1 MPQPQDLVVG
11 DAVYYARER
20 AVGLIYNT
28 YERGRHER
36 PGVQLLLS
44 DGRDL
49 SGFSAE
55 EADQFL
61 QLLGDTGLR
70 YEFANVGQ
78 LARDYQRGLPQRP
91 GAVARAGAGQPR
103 AARSVAI
110 LSLLFFFS
118 CPRLLRTL

>member
-11 DAVYYARER
+11 DAAYYARER
-20 AVGLIYNT
+20 AVGLIYTT

-55 EADQFL
+55 EADKFL
-61 QLLGDTGLR
+61 QPLGDSGLS
-70 YEFANVGQ
+70 YEFANVGH
-78 LARDYQRGLPQRP
+78 LARDFERGVFSQ
-91 GAVARAGAGQPR
+91 AFHNAR
-103 AARSVAI
+103 V
-110 LSLLFFFS
+110 LLLAWELAS
-118 CPRLLRTL
+118 SESPLK

>member
-20 AVGLIYNT
+20 AVGLIYTT

-61 QLLGDTGLR
+61 QLLGETGLR

-78 LARDYQRGLPQRP
+78 LARDYQRGVFGQSFHDAQVLLL
-91 GAVARAGAGQPR
+91 ARELASPEPPVQ
-103 AARSVAI
+103 
-110 LSLLFFFS
+110 
-118 CPRLLRTL
+118 

>member
-1 MPQPQDLVVG
+1 MPQAQDLVVG

-20 AVGLIYNT
+20 AVGLIYTT

-55 EADQFL
+55 EADRFL
-61 QLLGDTGLR
+61 QPLGDTGLR

-78 LARDYQRGLPQRP
+78 LARDYQRGVFGQAFHNAQVLLLARELAKP
-91 GAVARAGAGQPR
+91 GP
-103 AARSVAI
+103 
-110 LSLLFFFS
+110 
-118 CPRLLRTL
+118 PTK

>member
-11 DAVYYARER
+11 DAEYYARER
-20 AVGLIYNT
+20 AVGLIYTT
-28 YERGRHER
+28 YERGRDER

-61 QLLGDTGLR
+61 QLLGDTGLC
-70 YEFANVGQ
+70 YEFMSVGQ
-78 LARDYQRGLPQRP
+78 LARDYQRGVFSQAFHP
-91 GAVARAGAGQPR
+91 ARVLLL
-103 AARSVAI
+103 ARELASPEPPTA
-110 LSLLFFFS
+110 
-118 CPRLLRTL
+118 

>member
-20 AVGLIYNT
+20 TVGLIYTN
-28 YERGRHER
+28 YERGRHKR

-49 SGFSAE
+49 SGFSAK

-61 QLLGDTGLR
+61 QPLGDTGLR
-70 YEFANVGQ
+70 YEFVNVGQ
-78 LARDYQRGLPQRP
+78 LARDYQRGVFGQAFHDAQVLLLARELASPEP
-91 GAVARAGAGQPR
+91 PVA
-103 AARSVAI
+103 
-110 LSLLFFFS
+110 
-118 CPRLLRTL
+118 

>member
-1 MPQPQDLVVG
+1 MLQPQNLFVG

-20 AVGLIYNT
+20 AVGLIYTT

-36 PGVQLLLS
+36 PGVQVLLS

-61 QLLGDTGLR
+61 QPLGETGLR
-70 YEFANVGQ
+70 YEFTNVGQ
-78 LARDYQRGLPQRP
+78 LARDYQRGMFSQAFHNAQVLLLAWQLTGPEP
-91 GAVARAGAGQPR
+91 PR
-103 AARSVAI
+103 K
-110 LSLLFFFS
+110 
-118 CPRLLRTL
+118 

>member
-1 MPQPQDLVVG
+1 MPEPQDLVVG

-20 AVGLIYNT
+20 AVGLIYTT

-36 PGVQLLLS
+36 PGVQVLLS

-61 QLLGDTGLR
+61 QPLGDSGLS
-70 YEFANVGQ
+70 YEFANVSQ
-78 LARDYQRGLPQRP
+78 LARDYEG
-91 GAVARAGAGQPR
+91 GVFGQ
-103 AARSVAI
+103 AFHNAQVQ
-110 LSLLFFFS
+110 LLAWQLAYPES
-118 CPRLLRTL
+118 PLK

>member
-1 MPQPQDLVVG
+1 MPQPQDLAVG

-20 AVGLIYNT
+20 ALGLIYTT

-61 QLLGDTGLR
+61 QLLGPTGLN
-70 YEFANVGQ
+70 YDFADVGR
-78 LARDYQRGLPQRP
+78 LARDFQRGVFGQAFHDGQVLLMARDLARP
-91 GAVARAGAGQPR
+91 TPPTR
-103 AARSVAI
+103 
-110 LSLLFFFS
+110 
-118 CPRLLRTL
+118 